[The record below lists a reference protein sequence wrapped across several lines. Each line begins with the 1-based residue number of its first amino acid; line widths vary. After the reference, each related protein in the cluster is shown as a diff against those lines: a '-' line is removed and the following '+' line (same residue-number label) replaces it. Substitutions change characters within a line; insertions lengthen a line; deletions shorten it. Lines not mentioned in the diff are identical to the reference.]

1 MLPAGGDGGALMAF
15 SDSRTASLRHY
26 ATGGRSA
33 PPVDLAAKF
42 SRPDVVRE
50 TGDLALKDGSRIGV
64 IGGGPAG
71 SFFAYFLLE
80 TAERAGLSLEVD
92 VFEARD
98 FTVPGPVGCNMCGG
112 VVSESMVQTL
122 ATEGIRFPETVVQRG
137 LDSFVIHSPERTA
150 YMDIPLRERRIA
162 AMHRGSGPKNAHV
175 HEWESFDGYLLNA
188 AAERGVSV
196 VHGRVSGIGSD
207 GDRPVLQV
215 GEKAFGPYE
224 LVVDA
229 AGVNSSAWKMFAEFD
244 RGFEPPKMTKA
255 YVGELYVGKEW
266 IDEVFGSSIH
276 VFMLAL
282 PGLEFAGLLPKGQHL
297 TLVMLGDGVDNEFIE
312 EFLAHPAVREC
323 LPPGWT
329 TELRDCQCRPRL
341 NARGMPRPYA
351 DRLLFLGDAGITRYN
366 KDGIGAAYRAAK
378 AAAVTAVFD
387 GVSAR
392 AFAGHYMRTCAGI
405 ERDNRYGKVI
415 FGLAGL
421 IQAIGPARRG
431 MMRMLIHEQTHESSR
446 RHMSAILWDTFTGSA
461 PYRDVFARFFHPA
474 FIGGILAHTALSLGR
489 GPAKPDTAIEEGS

>member
-1 MLPAGGDGGALMAF
+1 MGSTLHRVMSSPVG
-15 SDSRTASLRHY
+15 
-26 ATGGRSA
+26 SA
-33 PPVDLAAKF
+33 EGHSSPPIDFAAEF
-42 SRPDVVRE
+42 SRPDVARE

-80 TAERAGLSLEVD
+80 TAERAGLALDVE

-98 FTVPGPVGCNMCGG
+98 FTRPGPAGCNMCGG
-112 VVSESMVQTL
+112 MVSESMVQTL
-122 ATEGIRFPETVVQRG
+122 ATEGICFPETVVQRG
-137 LDSFVIHSPERTA
+137 LDSFVIHSPEKTA
-150 YMDIPLRERRIA
+150 YMDIPLQERRIA
-162 AMHRGSGPKNAHV
+162 AMHRGSGPKSAHV
-175 HEWESFDGYLLNA
+175 HNWVSFDGYLLDA
-188 AAERGVSV
+188 AASRGATVI
-196 VHGRVSGIGSD
+196 HGRVSGISAEGGMPTLS
-207 GDRPVLQV
+207 V
-215 GEKAFGPYE
+215 GEKPFGPYD

-229 AGVNSSAWKMFAEFD
+229 AGVNSPAWRIFAD
-244 RGFEPPKMTKA
+244 YDGGFEPPKTAKA

-266 IDEVFGSSIH
+266 IDETFGSSMH

-297 TLVMLGDGVDNEFIE
+297 TLVMLGDGVDDEFIE
-312 EFLAHPAVREC
+312 EFLRHPTVRAC

-329 TELRDCQCRPRL
+329 TEQRDCQCRPKL
-341 NARGMPRPYA
+341 NSRGMARPYT

-392 AFAGHYMRTCAGI
+392 AFAGHYMRTCSGL
-405 ERDNRYGKVI
+405 ERDNRYGRVI
-415 FGLAGL
+415 FGLAGV

-431 MMRMLIHEQTHESSR
+431 MMRMLVHEQERESAK
-446 RHMSAILWDTFTGSA
+446 RHMSSILWDTFTGSA
-461 PYRDVFARFFHPA
+461 PYKDVFIRFFHPA
-474 FIGGILAHTALSLGR
+474 FIGGILMHTARSLSPR
-489 GPAKPDTAIEEGS
+489 SATTARQEEL

>member
-1 MLPAGGDGGALMAF
+1 MRFIGQQGARSAAGFA
-15 SDSRTASLRHY
+15 
-26 ATGGRSA
+26 GGRSS
-33 PPVDLAAKF
+33 PPVDFAAEF
-42 SRPDVVRE
+42 SRPNTSAE
-50 TGDLALKDGSRIGV
+50 TGDLALADGSRVGV

-80 TAERAGLSLEVD
+80 TAERAGLDVDVD

-98 FTVPGPVGCNMCGG
+98 FTRPGPAGCNMCGG

-122 ATEGIRFPETVVQRG
+122 ATEGMCLPDTVVQRG
-137 LDSFVIHSPERTA
+137 LDSFVVHSPEQTA
-150 YMDIPLRERRIA
+150 YMDIPLQERRIA

-175 HEWESFDGYLLNA
+175 HDWESFDGFLLDA
-188 AAERGVSV
+188 ASARGANVT
-196 VHGRVSGIGSD
+196 HRRVSGIGTD
-207 GDRPVLQV
+207 GDRPTLESG
-215 GEKAFGPYE
+215 GETYGPYD

-229 AGVNSSAWKMFAEFD
+229 AGVNSAAWKLFSEYGD
-244 RGFEPPKMTKA
+244 GFEPPRTNKS

-266 IDEVFGSSIH
+266 IDEVLGSSMH
-276 VFMLAL
+276 VFILAI

-297 TLVMLGDGVDNEFIE
+297 TLVMLGEGVNEQFIE

-329 TELRDCQCRPRL
+329 TELRDCQCRPKL
-341 NARGMPRPYA
+341 NSRGMTRPYA

-366 KDGIGAAYRAAK
+366 KDGIGAAYRVAK
-378 AAAVTAVFD
+378 AAAVTAVFH

-392 AFAGHYMRTCAGI
+392 AFSGHYMKTCAAI

-431 MMRMLIHEQTHESSR
+431 MVRMLVHEQTSGSSR
-446 RHMSAILWDTFTGSA
+446 RHMSSILWDTFTGSA
-461 PYRDVFARFFHPA
+461 PYRDVFFRFLHPA
-474 FIGGILAHTALSLGR
+474 FIGGILMHTALSLSPR
-489 GPAKPDTAIEEGS
+489 SSAAAPQEGS